1 MKQFILDCCHDPIA
15 LTAMIITALLVIYD
29 WINYLKNE
37 KYEPNYKIIGY
48 VNALSIIAIYIF
60 TNLNL
65 IYIAIFLICWLVI
78 WSVFIP
84 IVLTIIYRIIYQCY
98 EVVKFIIQTQ
108 K

>member
-15 LTAMIITALLVIYD
+15 LTAMITIALLVIYD
-29 WINYLKNE
+29 WVNYLIKE
-37 KYEPNYKIIGY
+37 DYEPNYKIIGY
-48 VNALSIIAIYIF
+48 VNTLSIIAIYIF
-60 TNLNL
+60 TDLKL
-65 IYIAIFLICWLVI
+65 IYVLVFLLCWFVV